1 MKEEEKGHQVNNG
14 SNDYTANSIRVL
26 KGLEGVRMRPAMYI
40 GSTGSPGLHH
50 LVYELVDNSIDE
62 ALAGYCTQIQVIL
75 HPDNSVTVIDNGRG
89 IPVDIIEEENKPAAE
104 IVLTTLHS
112 GGKFDKKSY
121 KVSGGLHGVGIS
133 VVNALSRRLELEVW
147 RDGGVWVQSYEGG
160 EPITLLKKIGKTT
173 KTGTKITFWPDP
185 EIFEEI
191 EFNHEYLSQ
200 RLRELSFLNGGVKII
215 LEDQRTGKK
224 WEFHHEGGIVSFVEY
239 LVRNKPVV
247 HEKPIY
253 ILGEKDDIQVEV
265 GLQYTTGYTET
276 IYTFVNSINT
286 TEGGTHLIGFK
297 SGLTRAINN
306 YATSN
311 GLLKDIKSLE
321 GEDVREGLCALIS
334 LKIMDPQFE
343 GQTKTKLG
351 NSEVKGIVET
361 LVNSKMTEF
370 LEENPSI
377 AKKIL
382 AKIIEAARAREAA
395 RKAKELSRKKSG
407 LEVSSLP
414 GKLADC
420 QEKDPKKAE
429 IFIVEGESAGG
440 SAKQG
445 RGRGFQA
452 ILPIKGKILNVEK
465 ARWDKILANDE
476 IRLIIQ
482 ALGTGIGPEDFKI
495 ENLRYHKVIIMT
507 DADVDGSHIRTLLMT
522 FFYRQMKELIER
534 GYLYIALPPLYKVK
548 SKSEEIYLNNEKEM
562 EEYLINKA
570 GKECKI
576 KLGNGKIIE
585 GNELKSIL
593 RALLQKRN
601 YIQIFERRGFN
612 YQLLLELMRLEEQD
626 FSNIEKINH
635 LMKKLEENGYKC
647 EVKEDEEHG
656 IYEIE
661 IFYVMNGSAKKVNI
675 DWDFIVS
682 PELQNLKELD
692 RQLSLLKNPP
702 HYLLMDKENL
712 FLDSDVELVEA
723 VLEKTK
729 KGLTIQ
735 RYKGLGEMN
744 PQQLWATTMNPET
757 RVLKKVTIQDAYEAD
772 QIFSLLMG
780 DEVEPRR
787 EFIEKN
793 ALEAKNLDI

>member
-1 MKEEEKGHQVNNG
+1 MKGEEKELQINNN
-14 SNDYTANSIRVL
+14 SFDYTADSIKVL

-40 GSTGSPGLHH
+40 GSTGSTGLHH
-50 LVYELVDNSIDE
+50 LVFELVDNSIDE
-62 ALAGYCTQIQVIL
+62 ALAGYCNQINVIL

-89 IPVDIIEEENKPAAE
+89 IPVDIIEEENKPAVE

-121 KVSGGLHGVGIS
+121 KVSGGLHGVGVS
-133 VVNALSRRLELEVW
+133 VVNALSKRLEIEVW
-147 RDGGVWVQSYEGG
+147 RDGGVWIQSYERGNA
-160 EPITLLKKIGKTT
+160 ITPLRKIGKTT

-200 RLRELSFLNGGVKII
+200 RLRELSFLNGGIKIT

-224 WEFHHEGGIVSFVEY
+224 YEFQHQGGISSFVEY
-239 LVRNKPVV
+239 LNRNKQVV
-247 HEKPIY
+247 YEKPIY
-253 ILGEKDDIQVEV
+253 IYGEKDDIQVEIA
-265 GLQYTTGYTET
+265 LQYTMGYTET
-276 IYTFVNSINT
+276 IYTFVNSIST
-286 TEGGTHLIGFK
+286 LEGGTHLVGFK

-306 YATSN
+306 YASSSN
-311 GLLKDIKSLE
+311 FLKEIKNFE
-321 GEDVREGLCALIS
+321 GEDVREGLCAIIS
-334 LKIMDPQFE
+334 LKMMNPQFE

-361 LVNSKMTEF
+361 LVNSKLTEY
-370 LEENPSI
+370 LEENPSV

-382 AKIIEAARAREAA
+382 TKIIEAARAREAA
-395 RKAKELSRKKSG
+395 RKAKELARKKSG
-407 LEVSSLP
+407 FEASSLP

-420 QEKDPKKAE
+420 QEKDPRKAE

-445 RGRGFQA
+445 RDRSFQA

-476 IRLIIQ
+476 IRVIIQ
-482 ALGTGIGPEDFKI
+482 ALGTGIGKDDFKI

-522 FFYRQMKELIER
+522 FFYRQMRALIER
-534 GYLYIALPPLYKVK
+534 GHLYIALPPLYKVK
-548 SKSEEIYLNNEKEM
+548 SKGEELYLANEKEM

-576 KLGNGKIIE
+576 KLKDGKSIE
-585 GNELKSIL
+585 GNALKSFLRIL
-593 RALLQKRN
+593 TARRN
-601 YIQIFERRGFN
+601 YLQIFERKGLV
-612 YQLLLELMRLEEQD
+612 YPILLELMNLEASDFSDYEKMENLLKRLEEKG
-626 FSNIEKINH
+626 FRGEIR
-635 LMKKLEENGYKC
+635 
-647 EVKEDEEHG
+647 EDEEHG

-661 IFYVMNGSAKKVNI
+661 ISFVMNSSSKKIKI

-682 PELQNLKELD
+682 PEFKNLKELERHLNSFKEPPYFVLIEKD
-692 RQLSLLKNPP
+692 NIHVNSELELL
-702 HYLLMDKENL
+702 E
-712 FLDSDVELVEA
+712 VI
-723 VLEKTK
+723 LEKTK

-744 PQQLWATTMNPET
+744 PQQLWETTMNPET
-757 RVLKKVTIQDAYEAD
+757 RSLKNVTIQDAYEAD

>member
-1 MKEEEKGHQVNNG
+1 MKEEGKEQQLNNET
-14 SNDYTANSIRVL
+14 NEYTADSIRVL

-40 GSTGSPGLHH
+40 GSTGSSGLHH

-62 ALAGYCTQIQVIL
+62 ALAGYCSQIHVII
-75 HPDNSVTVIDNGRG
+75 HTDNSVTVIDNGRG
-89 IPVDIIEEENKPAAE
+89 IPVDIIEEENKPAVE

-121 KVSGGLHGVGIS
+121 KVSGGLHGVGVS
-133 VVNALSRRLELEVW
+133 VVNALSQRLELEVW
-147 RDGGVWVQSYEGG
+147 REGGVWVQTYERGN
-160 EPITLLKKIGKTT
+160 PATPLRKIGKTN

-191 EFNHEYLSQ
+191 EFNHEYLSH
-200 RLRELSFLNGGVKII
+200 RFRELSFLNGGIKIV
-215 LEDQRTGKK
+215 LEDQRSGKK
-224 WEFHHEGGIVSFVEY
+224 YEFQHEGGINSFVEY
-239 LVRNKPVV
+239 LNRNKPVV

-253 ILGEKDDIQVEV
+253 IYGEKEDIQVEIS
-265 GLQYTTGYTET
+265 LQYTMGYSET
-276 IYTFVNSINT
+276 IYSFVNSINT
-286 TEGGTHLIGFK
+286 VEGGTHLVGFK
-297 SGLTRAINN
+297 SGLTRAINS

-311 GLLKDIKSLE
+311 NLLKDIKNLE
-321 GEDVREGLCALIS
+321 GEDVREGLCAIIS
-334 LKIMDPQFE
+334 LKMMDPQFE

-361 LVNSKMTEF
+361 LVNSKLSEY
-370 LEENPSI
+370 LDENPSI
-377 AKKIL
+377 SKKIF

-395 RKAKELSRKKSG
+395 KKAKELSRKKSSF
-407 LEVSSLP
+407 EASSLP

-420 QEKDPKKAE
+420 QEKDSKKAE

-445 RGRGFQA
+445 RDRSFQA

-465 ARWDKILANDE
+465 ARWDKILTNEE
-476 IRLIIQ
+476 IRVIIQ
-482 ALGTGIGPEDFKI
+482 ALGTGIGKEDFNI
-495 ENLRYHKVIIMT
+495 EKLRYHKVIIMT

-522 FFYRQMKELIER
+522 FFYRQMKELIEK
-534 GYLYIALPPLYKVK
+534 GHLYIALPPLYKVK
-548 SKSEEIYLNNEKEM
+548 SKSEELYLTNEKEM
-562 EEYLINKA
+562 EEYLIKRA

-576 KLGNGKIIE
+576 KIKEGKIIE
-585 GNELKSIL
+585 GNELKAML
-593 RALLQKRN
+593 RALTSKKNYLQ
-601 YIQIFERRGFN
+601 ILERRGFL
-612 YQLLLELMRLEEQD
+612 YSFLSEFMKLEESD
-626 FSNIEKINH
+626 FSNFDKMTQMLKI
-635 LMKKLEENGYKC
+635 LEEKGFAG
-647 EVKEDEEHG
+647 ELKEDEEHG

-661 IFYVMNGSAKKVNI
+661 ISYVMNGSLKRVII
-675 DWDFIVS
+675 DWDFIFS
-682 PELQNLKELD
+682 PEIKNLKELE
-692 RQLSLLKNPP
+692 RHLLPFKNPP
-702 HYLLMDKENL
+702 YILM
-712 FLDSDVELVEA
+712 
-723 VLEKTK
+723 LEKESISINSDIELLETILEKMK

-744 PQQLWATTMNPET
+744 PQQLWETTMNPQT

-780 DEVEPRR
+780 DEVEPRK

>member
-1 MKEEEKGHQVNNG
+1 MKEEEKGIQVNNG
-14 SNDYTANSIRVL
+14 TSDYTADSIKIL

-40 GSTGSPGLHH
+40 GSTGSSGLHH

-62 ALAGYCTQIQVIL
+62 ALAGYCNQINVII
-75 HPDNSVTVIDNGRG
+75 HSDNSVTVIDNGRG

-121 KVSGGLHGVGIS
+121 KVSGGLHGVGVS
-133 VVNALSRRLELEVW
+133 VVNALSKRLELEIW
-147 RDGGVWVQSYEGG
+147 RDGGVWVQSYERG
-160 EPITLLKKIGKTT
+160 EPVTPLRKIGKTT

-185 EIFEEI
+185 EIFEDV

-200 RLRELSFLNGGVKII
+200 RLRELSFLNGGIRI
-215 LEDQRTGKK
+215 TLEDQRIGKK
-224 WEFHHEGGIVSFVEY
+224 WEFYHEGGIVSFVEY
-239 LVRNKPVV
+239 LVKNKPVV

-253 ILGEKDDIQVEV
+253 IYGEKEDIQIEIA
-265 GLQYTTGYTET
+265 LQYTTGYTET
-276 IYTFVNSINT
+276 IYSFVNSINT

-306 YATSN
+306 YASSN
-311 GLLKDIKSLE
+311 NLLKDIKSLE
-321 GEDVREGLCALIS
+321 GEDVREGLCAVIS
-334 LKIMDPQFE
+334 LKMMEPQFE

-370 LEENPSI
+370 LEENPAI
-377 AKKIL
+377 AKKIFT
-382 AKIIEAARAREAA
+382 KIIEAARAREAA
-395 RKAKELSRKKSG
+395 RKAKELARKKSG
-407 LEVSSLP
+407 LEISSLP

-420 QEKDPKKAE
+420 QEKDPRKAE

-445 RGRGFQA
+445 RDRSFQA

-534 GYLYIALPPLYKVK
+534 GHLYIALPPLYKVK
-548 SKSEEIYLNNEKEM
+548 SKNEEIYLNNEKEM
-562 EEYLINKA
+562 EDYLINKA

-576 KLGNGKIIE
+576 RLGDGKIIE

-593 RALLQKRN
+593 RLLLLKKN
-601 YIQIFERRGFN
+601 YLQILERRGFN
-612 YQLLLELMRLEEQD
+612 YFLLLELMKLEESD
-626 FSNIEKINH
+626 FSDPAKIEK
-635 LMKKLEENGYKC
+635 LVKKLEEKGYKG
-647 EVKEDEEHG
+647 EVREDEEHG

-661 IFYVMNGSAKKVNI
+661 ISYILNGSAKRVKV
-675 DWDFIVS
+675 DWDFISS
-682 PELQNLKELD
+682 PELQNLKELE
-692 RQLSLLKNPP
+692 RQLSILKNPP
-702 HYLLMDKENL
+702 FNLLMDKETIAVN
-712 FLDSDVELVEA
+712 SDVELMDV

-744 PQQLWATTMNPET
+744 PQQLWETTMNPET
-757 RVLKKVTIQDAYEAD
+757 RVLKRVTIQDAYEAD